1 MNEYLFT
8 IENLQQIFNYSS
20 DIEIKEDK
28 RKANPIIMVYCKP
41 LTDASLVQSL
51 NIPSFETDETNH
63 SLFDSMQMENLRKEE
78 ISAAKIA
85 AAVFSGQLMVVPP
98 GEKVYFYNISKIPSR
113 QPDESVAEVSIRG
126 PKDGF
131 VEDITTNIGLIRKRL
146 RTSSLVIEDYTIGKR
161 TNTRVSL
168 LYIKD
173 IINSQILSD
182 IQGRLATLD
191 IDILTSTSMLIEYL
205 IDNKFTLI
213 PLVNDTG
220 RPDFVVESINQGRF
234 AIIVDGAPTVLI
246 APTNLSFLFKTPED
260 DNTSFYFASLE
271 RTLRIIGLFVTI
283 FLPGF
288 YTALITHNVG
298 QLPLPLIATIT
309 VSRLGLPFSPLI
321 ETLLM
326 LVMFELFKEGGAR
339 LPKGIG
345 QTVAV
350 LGGLIIGDA
359 AIRGGITSPTMLV
372 VVGITALSSFTL
384 VNQSLSGNIFLTRVF
399 VLILS
404 YSMGIYGF
412 FLGAMFILLY
422 FSRLKSFGIP
432 LLSDI
437 SSPDGKDFLYTFFRL
452 PFSFIRKRNASLFIK
467 DGTRSG
473 E

>member
-1 MNEYLFT
+1 MNEHYFS
-8 IENLQQIFNYSS
+8 IENLQMLFNHSS
-20 DIEIKEDK
+20 DIEIKVDQ
-28 RKANPIIMVYCKP
+28 NHPDPTIFVYCIP
-41 LTDASLVQSL
+41 LTDASLIQSVSMPSNEQSEFIYQSL
-51 NIPSFETDETNH
+51 QMEVLGKGAITSELIQEAIFSGKLMVIPS
-63 SLFDSMQMENLRKEE
+63 
-78 ISAAKIA
+78 
-85 AAVFSGQLMVVPP
+85 
-98 GEKVYFYNISKIPSR
+98 GESVYFYNISKFPAR

-131 VEDITTNIGLIRKRL
+131 VEDITTNLGLIRKRL

-173 IINSQILSD
+173 IINGQILRD
-182 IQGRLATLD
+182 IQGRLSALNVD
-191 IDILTSTSMLIEYL
+191 IVTSTSMLMEL
-205 IDNKFTLI
+205 LMENKFTLI
-213 PLVNDTG
+213 PTMDYSG
-220 RPDFVVESINQGRF
+220 RADFVAESINQGRF
-234 AIIVDGAPTVLI
+234 AIVVDGAPTVLI
-246 APTNLSFLFKTPED
+246 APTDLSFLFKTPED

-271 RTLRIIGLFVTI
+271 RILRIIGLFTTT

-321 ETLLM
+321 EVLLM

-372 VVGITALSSFTL
+372 VIGVTAISSFTL
-384 VNQSLSGNIFLTRVF
+384 VNQSLSGNLFFIRVF
-399 VLILS
+399 VLIFS

-412 FLGAMFILLY
+412 FIGFMFVLLY
-422 FSRLKSFGIP
+422 LTRLKSFGVP
-432 LLSDI
+432 VLAEI
-437 SSPDGKDFLYTFFRL
+437 SSSEGKDIMFAFFRI
-452 PFSFIRKRNASLFIK
+452 PFSFMKKRNAALHIK
-467 DGTRSG
+467 DGTRTG